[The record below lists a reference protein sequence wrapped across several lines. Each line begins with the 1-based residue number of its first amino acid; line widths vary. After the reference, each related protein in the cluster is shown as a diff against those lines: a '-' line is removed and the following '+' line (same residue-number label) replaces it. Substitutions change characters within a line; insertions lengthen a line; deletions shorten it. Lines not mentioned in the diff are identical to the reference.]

1 MTTHLRHDP
10 PPYRKVW
17 RSIVASDKLAV
28 VSFEARWLY
37 VLLLV
42 EQDDDGDYLWTP
54 VFRRKVTV
62 GTPWTDE
69 QTTGYADELVDAG
82 LCERNGNCI
91 RIVGGPEKNGQLRNY
106 NTRFVYPGKGE
117 SEAEKTT
124 KPAKPAPISE
134 SENHKPDTPAWAQEI
149 AETFTPDDALTAKNI
164 AHIETK
170 YAALDLYE
178 EATKFCDYW
187 TRRGAPEK
195 FSVYRRFLTW
205 LGKAVNNA
213 PSPGY
218 TPETDTGFYPE
229 QIHQFNNPDCPCPRP
244 ACRQRRESA

>member
-1 MTTHLRHDP
+1 MTTVRHDP

-17 RSIVASDKLAV
+17 RSIVASDKLAI

-69 QTTGYADELVDAG
+69 QTTGYADELVNAG

-117 SEAEKTT
+117 SEAE
-124 KPAKPAPISE
+124 PAKPAPISK
-134 SENHKPDTPAWAQEI
+134 SENYKPDTPAWA
-149 AETFTPDDALTAKNI
+149 ETVNALSPSKPLTAANVEQIVSKYGVLDLDEEAMKFADYWQNRGLRKGFTPYLSFNNWLKRS
-164 AHIETK
+164 
-170 YAALDLYE
+170 LDNPS
-178 EATKFCDYW
+178 
-187 TRRGAPEK
+187 RQ
-195 FSVYRRFLTW
+195 SVNSH
-205 LGKAVNNA
+205 V
-213 PSPGY
+213 
-218 TPETDTGFYPE
+218 DTGFYPE
-229 QIHQFNNPDCPCPRP
+229 QIHQFDNPDCPCPRP